1 MIAMIM
7 KNKPQFTQMS
17 FALETGLGLV
27 RSNYHYGWD
36 LIVDSKPECSLFS
49 AIIAYLRQL
58 HNSISGSFHS
68 RFKRSADIGTGT
80 R

>member
-36 LIVDSKPECSLFS
+36 LIVDSKPGWFMAPACHAGITRVQIPLESLMCV
-49 AIIAYLRQL
+49 
-58 HNSISGSFHS
+58 
-68 RFKRSADIGTGT
+68 
-80 R
+80 

>member
-58 HNSISGSFHS
+58 YNSFSGSFHS